1 MLAQRKLE
9 GDAGSHT
16 GSQHCGGHV
25 RMEAVA
31 LMESKEDTSP
41 RRGPSEGASENE
53 SDWEVSAAL
62 MGLAIL
68 ALPPGWL

>member
-1 MLAQRKLE
+1 
-9 GDAGSHT
+9 
-16 GSQHCGGHV
+16 
-25 RMEAVA
+25 MEAVA

-41 RRGPSEGASENE
+41 RSGPSEGASENE
-53 SDWEVSAAL
+53 SDSEVSAAL

>member
-1 MLAQRKLE
+1 
-9 GDAGSHT
+9 
-16 GSQHCGGHV
+16 
-25 RMEAVA
+25 MEAVA

-41 RRGPSEGASENE
+41 RSGPSEGASENE